1 MGVFMC
7 KKQFIAAIVI
17 AAAAAIFISCTG
29 PKGSTGPAGANAF
42 SITFQNGLS
51 PSASYVGIVDTYI
64 DSANATTKN
73 YANNLYY
80 VGYIASTSDSNREII
95 RADLTQLIPSNAT
108 VVKAY
113 LTFTEAAGSGATFPV
128 MKAYRLNQAWI
139 QQFATWN
146 LTGGGPW
153 TPAGGGY
160 DTSPVSDAV
169 SFQNGN
175 AELTFTLDNN
185 MVQSWLADPASNYGV
200 IIIDQGENVLDG
212 LEYFYTSQAAVDY
225 DRPKFT
231 VYYTVQ

>member
-1 MGVFMC
+1 MHR
-7 KKQFIAAIVI
+7 KQFFTAITLVM
-17 AAAAAIFISCTG
+17 AAALFMSCTG
-29 PKGSTGPAGANAF
+29 QKGSTGPAGANAF
-42 SITFQNGLS
+42 SMTFQDGLS

-73 YANNLYY
+73 YTSNLYY
-80 VGYIASTSDSNREII
+80 VGYVASTSDSNREII
-95 RADLTQLIPSNAT
+95 RADLTQLIPSNAS

-113 LTFTEAAGSGATFPV
+113 LTLTEAASSGATFPV
-128 MKAYRLNQAWI
+128 MKAYRLNQQWI

-153 TPAGGGY
+153 IPAGGGY
-160 DTSPVSDAV
+160 DPAPVSDAV

-185 MVQSWLADPASNYGV
+185 MVQSWLADPAANYGV
-200 IIIDQGENVLDG
+200 IIIGQGENALDG

-225 DRPKFT
+225 YRPKFT
-231 VYYTVQ
+231 IYYTIQ